1 MNWAY
6 PGGPPARTTASTAKQ
21 KPRAKPERQTNRERT
36 GPTEAVPTAKPKP
49 KAKPERKTNREHI
62 QK

>member
-6 PGGPPARTTASTAKQ
+6 PGGPIARTTAL
-21 KPRAKPERQTNRERT
+21 
-36 GPTEAVPTAKPKP
+36 TAKPKP
-49 KAKPERKTNREHI
+49 KAKPERKTNRERTGPTDAAPTAKPKPKAKHERKTNRVHI